1 MKITEKR
8 LRNIIRSTLNEFDNS
23 PGQNFD
29 KERSEI
35 ENIKNDYLSIK
46 QKNDNGQL
54 EDTGKRE
61 KKSRPA
67 IFRRHFTKNPIAA
80 FTYFKNIIEK
90 DHSEFMMFFHVF
102 LDLMLSLNDSATN
115 DRENFKSNQVHFINE
130 FINGLKLQQNNGQYI
145 SQNLVKML
153 GEFFI
158 ALGPRLKQFNFG
170 DSEFHEE
177 QNEEY
182 NEFRESRIRRRRK

>member
-1 MKITEKR
+1 LKITEKR

-23 PGQNFD
+23 PGQNSD
-29 KERSEI
+29 KGSDFGVDQLKDSLSMLQQNDE
-35 ENIKNDYLSIK
+35 ENAGSRD
-46 QKNDNGQL
+46 
-54 EDTGKRE
+54 

-80 FTYFKNIIEK
+80 FSYFKNIIEK

-115 DRENFKSNQVHFINE
+115 DRENFKSNQEHFINE
-130 FINGLKLQQNNGQYI
+130 FTKGLKLQQNNGQYI